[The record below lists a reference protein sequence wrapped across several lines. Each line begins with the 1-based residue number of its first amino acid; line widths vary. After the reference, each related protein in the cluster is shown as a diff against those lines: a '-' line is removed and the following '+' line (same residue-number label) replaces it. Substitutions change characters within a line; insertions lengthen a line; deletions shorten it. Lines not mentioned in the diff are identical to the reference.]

1 MNKNSQKISVS
12 YSSTSM
18 MPGLSLPEIKMT
30 FLNGGKITIPSIH
43 DGYVVASGCGSGKT
57 TIIKQMIRD
66 RFHEGILYSASTIKE
81 CNDMFKYIVDLI
93 ENDNSFPLTIDDII
107 MVHSD
112 ECPIEKYSKIFGDW
126 RNKWNNDPD
135 YIKKKNIVI
144 ITHSRLFN
152 SEPLSIIGFWGNP
165 IYPDD
170 LSPQAQAI
178 NVVNMG
184 NNPIY
189 YPRQLILIDELPT
202 SNPFK
207 VSVDPLVIGAMGDWK
222 TETYWDENEKKI
234 SSRLVKPKEH
244 ERPNRFKDLVENYKY
259 EVEGGR
265 LDLIDRN
272 NEMSRRLIRYIL
284 GIIFD
289 NFEDYVNKKD
299 KINISY
305 NISDLVLKK
314 YINTRIILFDGT
326 GDLTFKGSERFKLL
340 TFKNKYSS
348 PVNIE
353 KFENHLDRKIDKL
366 DDSEIERKIL
376 ENTRELHNIISS
388 NSKTLI
394 VTWMNLRS
402 DEEDSK
408 KRKSNKFQITSKYL
422 NEDLRLPE
430 IYSNNLRLIGH
441 ISDFEIIHYMSGLD
455 KATNQFRD
463 YDSIVF
469 LGKFRVP
476 NYVVGEFNREYRT
489 GTDIDSY
496 SLYQLVQA
504 ITRTRIRNHN
514 GDPINIYF
522 SNDWDDD
529 MINLVKDYLSNE
541 HIEIKNTKEAYSDML
556 NHIKPKWRKH
566 AEILMK
572 LDENLKDSILRSQN
586 YYFEIELSRLYKL
599 IPMKEKQVRSYYPMI
614 NYFRRLGIEINI
626 IVDKENNNQYTV
638 NREE

>member
-1 MNKNSQKISVS
+1 
-12 YSSTSM
+12 
-18 MPGLSLPEIKMT
+18 
-30 FLNGGKITIPSIH
+30 
-43 DGYVVASGCGSGKT
+43 
-57 TIIKQMIRD
+57 
-66 RFHEGILYSASTIKE
+66 
-81 CNDMFKYIVDLI
+81 
-93 ENDNSFPLTIDDII
+93 
-107 MVHSD
+107 
-112 ECPIEKYSKIFGDW
+112 
-126 RNKWNNDPD
+126 
-135 YIKKKNIVI
+135 
-144 ITHSRLFN
+144 
-152 SEPLSIIGFWGNP
+152 
-165 IYPDD
+165 
-170 LSPQAQAI
+170 
-178 NVVNMG
+178 
-184 NNPIY
+184 
-189 YPRQLILIDELPT
+189 
-202 SNPFK
+202 
-207 VSVDPLVIGAMGDWK
+207 MGDWK

-366 DDSEIERKIL
+366 DDSEIEGKIL

-408 KRKSNKFQITSKYL
+408 KKKSSKFQITSKYL

-504 ITRTRIRNHN
+504 ITRTRIRNHK
-514 GDPINIYF
+514 GESINVYF
-522 SNDWDDD
+522 SDDWDNGIIK
-529 MINLVKDYLSNE
+529 MTESYLSG
-541 HIEIKNTKEAYSDML
+541 KDTVLDNTKKDLSEAYNELMSWVR
-556 NHIKPKWRKH
+556 PKWRK
-566 AEILMK
+566 
-572 LDENLKDSILRSQN
+572 D
-586 YYFEIELSRLYKL
+586 IELLMSFSDEFKDAILKRTGYVLNISLDDIYSISPKS
-599 IPMKEKQVRSYYPMI
+599 EKKVKAYQPLSGYLKQ
-614 NYFRRLGIEINI
+614 LGICLNI
-626 IVDKENNNQYTV
+626 EVNKINNNQYTK
-638 NREE
+638 RY

>member
-1 MNKNSQKISVS
+1 
-12 YSSTSM
+12 
-18 MPGLSLPEIKMT
+18 
-30 FLNGGKITIPSIH
+30 
-43 DGYVVASGCGSGKT
+43 
-57 TIIKQMIRD
+57 
-66 RFHEGILYSASTIKE
+66 
-81 CNDMFKYIVDLI
+81 
-93 ENDNSFPLTIDDII
+93 
-107 MVHSD
+107 
-112 ECPIEKYSKIFGDW
+112 
-126 RNKWNNDPD
+126 
-135 YIKKKNIVI
+135 
-144 ITHSRLFN
+144 
-152 SEPLSIIGFWGNP
+152 
-165 IYPDD
+165 
-170 LSPQAQAI
+170 
-178 NVVNMG
+178 
-184 NNPIY
+184 
-189 YPRQLILIDELPT
+189 
-202 SNPFK
+202 
-207 VSVDPLVIGAMGDWK
+207 
-222 TETYWDENEKKI
+222 
-234 SSRLVKPKEH
+234 
-244 ERPNRFKDLVENYKY
+244 
-259 EVEGGR
+259 
-265 LDLIDRN
+265 
-272 NEMSRRLIRYIL
+272 MSRRLIRYIL

-366 DDSEIERKIL
+366 DDSEIEGKIL

-408 KRKSNKFQITSKYL
+408 KKKSSKFQITSKYL

>member
-1 MNKNSQKISVS
+1 MDKNRQKISVS

-265 LDLIDRN
+265 LDLIYRN

-572 LDENLKDSILRSQN
+572 LDENLKDSILRNQS
-586 YYFEIELSRLYKL
+586 YYFEIELSKLYKL

-614 NYFRRLGIEINI
+614 NYFRRLGIEIS
-626 IVDKENNNQYTV
+626 VKSENNNQYTV

>member
-1 MNKNSQKISVS
+1 MDKNRKKISVS

-202 SNPFK
+202 SNPFR

-376 ENTRELHNIISS
+376 ENTRELHNIISR

-476 NYVVGEFNREYRT
+476 NYVIGEFNREYRT

-529 MINLVKDYLSNE
+529 MINLVRDYLSNE
-541 HIEIKNTKEAYSDML
+541 NIEIKNTKETYSDML

-566 AEILMK
+566 AEILME
-572 LDENLKDSILRSQN
+572 LDENLKDSILRSQS

-599 IPMKEKQVRSYYPMI
+599 IPMNDKKVQRYYPMI
-614 NYFRRLGIEINI
+614 NYFRKLGIEII
-626 IVDKENNNQYTV
+626 ISTNSNNKGK

>member
-1 MNKNSQKISVS
+1 MNKNRQKISVS

-93 ENDNSFPLTIDDII
+93 ENDNSFPLTVDDII

-476 NYVVGEFNREYRT
+476 NYVIGEFNREYRT

-541 HIEIKNTKEAYSDML
+541 HIENKNIKETYLDML

-566 AEILMK
+566 AEILME
-572 LDENLKDSILRSQN
+572 LDENLKDSILRNQS
-586 YYFEIELSRLYKL
+586 YYFEIELSKLYKL
-599 IPMKEKQVRSYYPMI
+599 IPMDRRKVERYYPMI
-614 NYFRRLGIEINI
+614 NYFRKLGIDINI
-626 IVDKENNNQYTV
+626 IVDKRNNNQYTV

>member
-366 DDSEIERKIL
+366 DDSEIEGKIL

-408 KRKSNKFQITSKYL
+408 KKKSSKFQITSKYL

>member
-1 MNKNSQKISVS
+1 MDKNRQKISVS

-476 NYVVGEFNREYRT
+476 NYVIGEFNREYRT

-541 HIEIKNTKEAYSDML
+541 HVENKNIKETYSGML

-566 AEILMK
+566 AEILME

>member
-1 MNKNSQKISVS
+1 MDKNRQKISVS

-366 DDSEIERKIL
+366 DDSEIEGKIL

-408 KRKSNKFQITSKYL
+408 KKKSSKFQITSKYL

-566 AEILMK
+566 AEILME
-572 LDENLKDSILRSQN
+572 LDENLKDSILRNQS
-586 YYFEIELSRLYKL
+586 YYFEIELSKIYKL
-599 IPMKEKQVRSYYPMI
+599 IPMDRRKVERYYPMI
-614 NYFRRLGIEINI
+614 NYFRKLGIEIVI
-626 IVDKENNNQYTV
+626 KSENNNQYTI

>member
-1 MNKNSQKISVS
+1 MDKNRQKISVS

-93 ENDNSFPLTIDDII
+93 ENDNSFPITIDDII

-202 SNPFK
+202 SNPFM

-376 ENTRELHNIISS
+376 ENTRELHNIISR

-476 NYVVGEFNREYRT
+476 NYVIGEFNREYRT

-522 SNDWDDD
+522 SNDWDDN

-541 HIEIKNTKEAYSDML
+541 HIENKNIKETYSGML

-566 AEILMK
+566 AEILME
-572 LDENLKDSILRSQN
+572 LDENLKDSILRSQS
-586 YYFEIELSRLYKL
+586 YYFEIELSKIYKL
-599 IPMKEKQVRSYYPMI
+599 IPMDRRKVERYYPMI
-614 NYFRRLGIEINI
+614 NYFRKLGIEIVI
-626 IVDKENNNQYTV
+626 KSENNNQYTI

>member
-1 MNKNSQKISVS
+1 MDKNRQKISVS

-476 NYVVGEFNREYRT
+476 NYVIGEFNREYRT

-541 HIEIKNTKEAYSDML
+541 HIENKNIKETYLDML

-566 AEILMK
+566 AEILME
-572 LDENLKDSILRSQN
+572 LDENLKDSILRNQS
-586 YYFEIELSRLYKL
+586 YYFEIELSKLYKL
-599 IPMKEKQVRSYYPMI
+599 IPMDRRKVERYYPMI
-614 NYFRRLGIEINI
+614 NYFRKLGIDINI
-626 IVDKENNNQYTV
+626 IVDKRNNNQYTV

>member
-1 MNKNSQKISVS
+1 MDKNRQKISVS

-222 TETYWDENEKKI
+222 TETYWDETEKKI

-541 HIEIKNTKEAYSDML
+541 HIENKNIKETYPDML

-566 AEILMK
+566 AEILME
-572 LDENLKDSILRSQN
+572 LDENLKDSILRNQS
-586 YYFEIELSRLYKL
+586 YYFEIELSKLYKL

-614 NYFRRLGIEINI
+614 NYFRRLGIEIS
-626 IVDKENNNQYTV
+626 VKSENNNQYTV